1 MNSPKAHRGRVISNY
16 GARLLVRDDEGKLH
30 RCVSLKKLGL
40 VVTGD
45 TVDWQTEKTGDGKVV
60 RIHPRDSL
68 LQRPD
73 RKGKLKPVAANLT
86 RLVIVSAIKPGVE
99 TLLIDQ
105 YAAAAELAGI
115 EPLIVINKSDL
126 LDEESRKTLKNTLAV
141 YKNIG
146 YHALFISCSDDD
158 GVRPLRENLSQQ
170 VSILVGQSGVG
181 KSSIVKQ
188 LFPDL
193 DIQIGALS
201 EASGSGAHTTTVTS
215 WYDLPSG
222 GALIDSPGV
231 RQFSLENLTQT
242 DLAKGFREISNA
254 SDQCRFNNCTHLHE
268 PDCAVQDAIAAGE
281 ISEIRFQN
289 YKKLVTDNAAE
300 NTERF

>member
-16 GARLLVRDDEGKLH
+16 GARLLVRDDRDNLH
-30 RCVSLKKLGL
+30 RCVALKKLSL

-45 TVDWQTEKTGDGKVV
+45 MVDWHREKTGDSKVTRV
-60 RIHPRDSL
+60 HTRTTL

-73 RKGKLKPVAANLT
+73 RRGKLKPVAANLT

-105 YAAAAELAGI
+105 YAAAAELGGI
-115 EPLIVINKSDL
+115 EPVIVINKSDL
-126 LDEESRKTLKNTLAV
+126 LDAQARQTLERTLDV
-141 YKNIG
+141 YRAIG
-146 YHALFISCSDDD
+146 LTAQFISCETDSDLQ
-158 GVRPLRENLSQQ
+158 PLRDILSGQI
-170 VSILVGQSGVG
+170 SILVGQSGVG
-181 KSSIVKQ
+181 KSSIVQK

-215 WYDLPSG
+215 WYNLPSG

-231 RQFSLENLTQT
+231 RQFSLENLTQP
-242 DLAKGFREISNA
+242 DLANGFREISQTSTA
-254 SDQCRFNNCTHLHE
+254 CKFNNCTHLHE
-268 PDCAVQDAIAAGE
+268 PDCAVQDAVANGD
-281 ISEIRFQN
+281 ISQQRFDN
-289 YKKLVTDNAAE
+289 YKKLVTDNT
-300 NTERF
+300 TE